1 MIRLKKLLQE
11 LSESNL
17 SNILRKI
24 DLSEFKF
31 IGQGDNSRVYKI
43 NNEDVVFKITTSI
56 DELEVA
62 RKIQNKLNE
71 YSTFIPVYYV
81 GNYKNST
88 DEIIIMANAEQLDS
102 DKKRLIDKFHE
113 QFKQFAYN
121 EGGEVSVFDFLD
133 STSNVNPL
141 LENFLRALQQDINKL
156 AIPDLDLDLDFRSD
170 NIMVWSGK
178 MVMVDW

>member
-17 SNILRKI
+17 KTILRKI
-24 DLSEFKF
+24 NSSEFKF
-31 IGQGDNSRVYKI
+31 IGQGDNSRVYKV
-43 NNEDVVFKITTSI
+43 NNEDIVFKITTSI

-81 GNYKNST
+81 GNYKNES
-88 DEIIIMANAEQLDS
+88 DEIIIMSNAEQLDS
-102 DKKRLIDKFHE
+102 NKKRLIDEFHD

-170 NIMVWSGK
+170 NVMIWSGK